1 MGVSF
6 GKTYSIGNN
15 HNRLWTLGND
25 RGKTFE
31 DNIHKY
37 IKLLCIGNQNI
48 QIDQTPAVYDGGKDV
63 IIKFKGDSLSL
74 FGITFKSHGNEETT
88 IYIECKSTDQ
98 NKLRREKFYPTIDN
112 VIHAD
117 SKIDYFVLLT
127 NSVILAKD
135 HYHVKKDLEKI
146 RAEFVLID

>member
-48 QIDQTPAVYDGGKDV
+48 QIDQTPAVNDGGKDV
-63 IIKFKGDSLSL
+63 IIKFKGDTLS
-74 FGITFKSHGNEETT
+74 
-88 IYIECKSTDQ
+88 Y
-98 NKLRREKFYPTIDN
+98 
-112 VIHAD
+112 
-117 SKIDYFVLLT
+117 
-127 NSVILAKD
+127 
-135 HYHVKKDLEKI
+135 
-146 RAEFVLID
+146 